1 MPQKSNQS
9 IERAID
15 ILFCFSREKPRLTIN
30 EIADHTGLARSTCYR
45 LIGTLKKKGLVD
57 LDKEPNRY
65 CLGMALLRF
74 HDIITDSLDLV
85 RIARPYLEHLT
96 EISGET
102 AQLIQ
107 RNNNVAICV
116 EKTDSPAA
124 LMVRPDKGTI
134 IGLHSGASGKA
145 ILAFLPEREQKR
157 VLAQTGLEKL
167 GPRTIT
173 DQALLDQ
180 KLIQIRKQGYAVSH
194 EEIYP
199 GVAALAVP
207 IFDAGNHVVASVCVA
222 GPKERFT
229 DEKINAL
236 VDPVAASA
244 RSISA
249 ELGNTV

>member
-15 ILFCFSREKPRLTIN
+15 ILFCFSREKSRLTIN
-30 EIADHTGLARSTCYR
+30 EIADQTGLPKSTCYR

-65 CLGMALLRF
+65 RLGMALLRF

-85 RIARPYLEHLT
+85 RIARPYLHRLT

-107 RNNNVAICV
+107 KNNNVAICV

-145 ILAFLPEREQKR
+145 ILAFLPEPEQKKII
-157 VLAQTGLEKL
+157 AKAGLKKL
-167 GPRTIT
+167 GPKTIT
-173 DQALLDQ
+173 DPVELQ
-180 KLIQIRKQGYAVSH
+180 KKLNQIKEQGYAVSH

-207 IFDAGNHVVASVCVA
+207 IFDAGNRVVASICVA
-222 GPKERFT
+222 GPKERFI
-229 DEKINAL
+229 DEKIKAL
-236 VDPVAASA
+236 VGPVTDSA

-249 ELGNTV
+249 KLGNNV

>member
-30 EIADHTGLARSTCYR
+30 DIAEHTGLPKSTCYR
-45 LIGTLKKKGLVD
+45 LIGTLRKKGLVD

-85 RIARPYLEHLT
+85 RIARPYLSHLT

-145 ILAFLPEREQKR
+145 ILAFLPESEQEKIM
-157 VLAQTGLEKL
+157 AQTGLKKL
-167 GPRTIT
+167 GPQTIT
-173 DQALLDQ
+173 DRADLRK
-180 KLIQIRKQGYAVSH
+180 KLNQIKEQGYAVSH
-194 EEIYP
+194 EEIYS

-207 IFDAGNHVVASVCVA
+207 IFDAGNRVVASVCVA

-229 DEKINAL
+229 DEKIKDL
-236 VDPVAASA
+236 VGPVD
-244 RSISA
+244 RFRPRHIRQIG
-249 ELGNTV
+249 E